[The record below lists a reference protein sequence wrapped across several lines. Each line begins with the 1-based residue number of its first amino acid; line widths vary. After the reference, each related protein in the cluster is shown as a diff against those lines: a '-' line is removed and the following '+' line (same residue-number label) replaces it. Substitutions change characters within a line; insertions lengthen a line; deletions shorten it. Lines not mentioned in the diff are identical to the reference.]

1 MANSQVRLAAVTVGL
16 VAFGWALVAAA
27 ESRQPDPD
35 VQVVIVERE
44 VVVKV
49 EPEPVTPF
57 ADSLVD
63 WDEVARQ
70 DDCLW
75 RFMQDHNLELT
86 FDMVWA
92 ANEVTDALGGACFV
106 IGEDDVQED

>member
-1 MANSQVRLAAVTVGL
+1 MRL
-16 VAFGWALVAAA
+16 VASVLALIVFGWALVAAA

-35 VQVVIVERE
+35 VQVVVVERE
-44 VVVKV
+44 VRVEV
-49 EPEPVTPF
+49 EPDTVTPF
-57 ADSLVD
+57 ADSLID

-70 DDCLW
+70 EDCLW

-106 IGEDDVQED
+106 IGEDDE